1 MEPFSEEQEMIRT
14 SADSVTLIGKLD
26 AAPEF
31 KPLANGKMLILN
43 LGVQVISWAADELSQ
58 RQSTEKTSWHRVIS
72 FDPRIIRRA
81 HELEKDDTIAVRGYL
96 DQRTYDEDGQQLFI
110 TEFVAEE
117 LNPIR
122 TKRLP
127 SAIPSP
133 PPADART
140 AKAADMLRITVELLP
155 GGREGGAVVIS
166 RGALPISNVADLAE
180 AVGGFDGLLST

>member
-1 MEPFSEEQEMIRT
+1 MIRT
-14 SADSVTLIGKLD
+14 SADNVTLIGKLG

-58 RQSTEKTSWHRVIS
+58 RQSTERTSWHRVIS

-81 HELEKDDTIAVRGYL
+81 HELEKDDIIAVRGYL
-96 DQRTYDEDGQQLFI
+96 DQRTYEKGGQQLFI

-117 LNPIR
+117 LDPIR
-122 TKRLP
+122 AKRLP
-127 SAIPSP
+127 SAVPSSLP
-133 PPADART
+133 IDKRN

-155 GGREGGAVVIS
+155 GGRESGAIVIS
-166 RGALPISNVADLAE
+166 RGALPISNVADLAKV
-180 AVGGFDGLLST
+180 VGGFDGLAST